1 MNALSKVGRSIKGF
15 GRRTGFK
22 LKAKSPEILLVVGG
36 ITFVA
41 TVVAACIQTVKHS
54 EEVLDEH
61 ERRML
66 EIDNSLEIAN
76 EEIEEV
82 SENGE
87 SNEAAKEETSYS
99 LEEAK
104 KDRFLAYC
112 STALG
117 FGKVYAPVI
126 ILGAVSL
133 TCFLASYNI
142 MRKRNI
148 ALTIAYG
155 ACEKAFRDYR
165 ERVRGELGDEA
176 DRHFKYGYEK
186 KIGRIAKTNED
197 GTVDVV
203 SEELSVLHPEEDD
216 ENGVIRDSNGN
227 LRFVFS
233 PETSRF
239 FQPSESLNDVT
250 IAAARNLSQLDLDC
264 DHFICLNQVLK
275 RLGIDP
281 IGEGQFIGWVKGFGD
296 PYIDFRTEK
305 VYRPA
310 PLDPRLN
317 PYGAEYECIYYFD
330 FNHCGTIHDKI
341 SKI

>member
-1 MNALSKVGRSIKGF
+1 MRALSTLGRNIKGF
-15 GRRTGFK
+15 GKRTGYK
-22 LKAKSPEILLVVGG
+22 LKAKSPEMLLILGG
-36 ITFVA
+36 ITFVS
-41 TVVAACIQTVKHS
+41 TVVVACIQTVKYS

-66 EIDNSLEIAN
+66 EIDNSLEIA
-76 EEIEEV
+76 EEQ
-82 SENGE
+82 
-87 SNEAAKEETSYS
+87 AKEDGSNSPSYS
-99 LEEAK
+99 IEEAK
-104 KDRFLAYC
+104 KDRC
-112 STALG
+112 KTWGNTVVG
-117 FGKVYAPVI
+117 FGKVYAPVVL
-126 ILGAVSL
+126 LGTISL

-142 MRKRNI
+142 MRKRNV

-155 ACEKAFRDYR
+155 ALEKAFNEYR
-165 ERVRGELGDEA
+165 GRVRDELGDEV

-186 KIGRIAKTNED
+186 VNGRIAKTNDD

-203 SEELSVLHPEEDD
+203 SDEISVLHPEDDD
-216 ENGVIRDSNGN
+216 ENGVIKDLDGN
-227 LRFVFS
+227 LRFLFA
-233 PETSRF
+233 PETSKF

-264 DHFICLNQVLK
+264 DHYICLNQVLK

-281 IGEGQFIGWVKGFGD
+281 VGDGQIIGWVKGFGD

-310 PLDPRLN
+310 PLNPRLN
-317 PYGAEYECIYYFD
+317 PYGAEYECVYYFD
-330 FNHCGTIHDKI
+330 FNHCGTIDDKL

>member
-1 MNALSKVGRSIKGF
+1 MNALSRFGRNIKGF
-15 GRRTGFK
+15 GKRTCFK

-36 ITFVA
+36 VTFVA
-41 TVVAACIQTVKHS
+41 TVVTACIQTVKHS

-76 EEIEEV
+76 ETSESTETSEEL
-82 SENGE
+82 E
-87 SNEAAKEETSYS
+87 KEPSYS
-99 LEEAK
+99 LKEAK
-104 KDRFLAYC
+104 KDRFFAYC
-112 STALG
+112 NTALS
-117 FGKVYAPVI
+117 FGKVYAPAI
-126 ILGAVSL
+126 ILGTVSL

-155 ACEKAFRDYR
+155 ACEKAFREYR

-186 KIGRIAKTNED
+186 NLGRIAKTNED
-197 GTVDVV
+197 GSVDVV
-203 SEELSVLHPEEDD
+203 SDEISVLHPEEDD
-216 ENGVIRDSNGN
+216 ENGVIKDADGN
-227 LRFVFS
+227 LRFLFA

-239 FQPSESLNDVT
+239 YQPSESLNDVT

-264 DHFICLNQVLK
+264 DHYICLNQVLK

-281 IGEGQFIGWVKGFGD
+281 VGEGQYIGWVKGFGD

-310 PLDPRLN
+310 PLDPKLN

-330 FNHCGTIHDKI
+330 FNHCGTIHDKLSQI
-341 SKI
+341 